1 MKKVLYAYFG
11 KLGLFNDD
19 IPGHSF
25 YQVGLLDAISEREND
40 CTFDF
45 YSYLPN
51 VHGQDFTFPSDSH
64 GELSLTVANRL
75 INEYC
80 PTFEEVVNRIMAK
93 EYSAIYLK
101 ARFRNLSTLAK
112 GLDDAR
118 QFEAL
123 IKIGKSIG
131 VPVYILDTDLS
142 LPKSFLD
149 SQEMYGFTRI
159 IPSIDMPGI
168 GSAFAKMC
176 LELNKEK
183 ILTAKEKFSPSV
195 IYYGNLD
202 FTNYKAGHHKN
213 PIALELLTEL
223 ADHTMFNGDKF
234 EVFHA
239 GKPVNGVNATLQ
251 IPRQDRHQIWA
262 AFWSSIA
269 SINISKDL
277 YVETGFLPA
286 RVYEAAM
293 FGVVTVSFSDKSLH
307 PAMGFNTVNEAIEQL
322 TFLAE
327 MSPADYFNLYSSQ
340 LDKIVN
346 RGKLGE

>member
-11 KLGLFNDD
+11 KLGIFEDD

-25 YQVGLLDAISEREND
+25 YQVGLLDAINERENG

-45 YSYLPN
+45 YSYLP
-51 VHGQDFTFPSDSH
+51 HKSDQAFTFPDDEH
-64 GELSLTVANRL
+64 GKLNNEFAKKL

-80 PTFEEVVNRIMAK
+80 PAFDEVINRIMAN
-93 EYSAIYLK
+93 EYSAVYLK

-123 IKIGKSIG
+123 IKVARAIG

-142 LPKSFLD
+142 LPESFLD
-149 SQEMYGFTRI
+149 SQEKYGFIRL
-159 IPSIDMPGI
+159 IPSIDIPGI
-168 GSAFAKMC
+168 GSTFAKRC

-183 ILTAKEKFSPSV
+183 LKSKDVFKPSV

-223 ADHTMFNGDKF
+223 DEHTMFNGERF
-234 EVFHA
+234 EIFHA
-239 GKPVNGVNATLQ
+239 GKPVQNVKATLQ

-277 YVETGFLPA
+277 YVEKGFLPA

-307 PAMGFNTVNEAIEQL
+307 PAMGFNTVKEAIEQL

-327 MSPADYFNLYSSQ
+327 MSPDDYFNLYSAQ
-340 LDKIVN
+340 LEKIVN